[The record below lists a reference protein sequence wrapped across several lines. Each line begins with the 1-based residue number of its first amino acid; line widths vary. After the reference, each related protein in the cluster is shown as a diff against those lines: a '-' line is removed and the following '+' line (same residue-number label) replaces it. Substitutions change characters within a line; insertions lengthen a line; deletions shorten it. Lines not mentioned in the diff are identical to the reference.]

1 MHGNDEA
8 GQSDLP
14 RLSPVEVRVYECATR
29 VLRFSV
35 AELAE
40 AAGLPDRTTEAAVR
54 RLAEL
59 RLLRRSTDYP
69 ELLTAVSP
77 ESARQQLTRP
87 VLRRIAQLQATAD
100 RLSEDLDQLV
110 PAYDAGAAHQVRREG
125 VEVIPELSAVRHRL
139 AELAAGVRS
148 EVLTSQPGGARS
160 EEVLSEA
167 MDRTKRVLASGVQ
180 MRTLYQH
187 TAQFSQTTVAYVEQV
202 TSLGAEIRTLGD
214 GFSQVIVLDREVAV
228 IPLRGNPVGAALV
241 RDPHMVDFIVA
252 AFERAWSSAAPF
264 PSEHGRAQAIAASET
279 IKADII
285 RLLLTGEDDKV
296 VARRMGM
303 SIRTCQR
310 HITEIMNRLG
320 ARNRV
325 HLGFLLSRQDGS
337 DGPTTG

>member
-1 MHGNDEA
+1 MHGSEETR
-8 GQSDLP
+8 QSDLP

-29 VLRFSV
+29 VLRFSI

-40 AAGLPDRTTEAAVR
+40 AAELPDQVAEEAVR
-54 RLAEL
+54 RLTEL

-77 ESARQQLTRP
+77 ENAREQLTRP
-87 VLRRIAQLQATAD
+87 VLRRISQLQAAAD

-110 PAYDAGAAHQVRREG
+110 PAYSAGAAHQARREG
-125 VEVIPELSAVRHRL
+125 VEVIPELSTVRHRL
-139 AELAAGVRS
+139 ADLAAGVRT

-160 EEVLSEA
+160 EEVLTEA
-167 MDRTKRVLASGVQ
+167 MDRTRKVLASGVR

-214 GFSQVIVLDREVAV
+214 GFHQVIVLDREVAV

-241 RDPHMVDFIVA
+241 RDPHMVDFVVA
-252 AFERAWSSAAPF
+252 AFERAWSAALPF
-264 PSEHGRAQAIAASET
+264 PSEHGRTQAIAASET

-285 RLLLTGEDDKV
+285 RLLLTGEDDKA

-325 HLGFLLSRQDGS
+325 HLGFLLSRQS
-337 DGPTTG
+337 